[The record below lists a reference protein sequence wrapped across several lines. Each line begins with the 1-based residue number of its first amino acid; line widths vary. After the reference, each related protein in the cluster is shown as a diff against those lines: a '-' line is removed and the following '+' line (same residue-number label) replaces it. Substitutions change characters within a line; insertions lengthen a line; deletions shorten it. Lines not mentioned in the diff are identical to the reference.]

1 MYVGINDNF
10 ILFSNAIS
18 LDIEEV
24 TGPEFQFAGH
34 FHLVARVLD
43 DVVDP
48 APNIL
53 AVLGGLVGVEAQFVS
68 GLDWEGLL
76 GLVCSSGAGEGVT

>member
-1 MYVGINDNF
+1 MHVSINKDF

-24 TGPEFQFAGH
+24 TGPKFQFAGH
-34 FHLVARVLD
+34 FHLVARGLD

-53 AVLGGLVGVEAQFVS
+53 AVLGGLVGAEA
-68 GLDWEGLL
+68 
-76 GLVCSSGAGEGVT
+76 

>member
-1 MYVGINDNF
+1 MYVGINNNF
-10 ILFSNAIS
+10 ILFNNAIS

-24 TGPEFQFAGH
+24 TGPKFQFAGH
-34 FHLVARVLD
+34 FHLVARGLD

-53 AVLGGLVGVEAQFVS
+53 AILGGLVGVEA
-68 GLDWEGLL
+68 
-76 GLVCSSGAGEGVT
+76 